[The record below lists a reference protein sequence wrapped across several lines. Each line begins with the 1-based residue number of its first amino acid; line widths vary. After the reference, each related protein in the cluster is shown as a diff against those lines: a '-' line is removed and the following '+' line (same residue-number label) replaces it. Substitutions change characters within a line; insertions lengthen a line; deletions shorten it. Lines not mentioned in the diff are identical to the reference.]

1 MAIRLHDDIY
11 RIVEQPYDREV
22 ETWQYAPGEEV
33 VGEMIEA
40 SEGRILAATK
50 RATVDG
56 GHRAN

>member
-1 MAIRLHDDIY
+1 
-11 RIVEQPYDREV
+11 
-22 ETWQYAPGEEV
+22 